1 MSKGDSGDS
10 RENRQQ
16 AAEAA
21 ARGLGEKLISVT
33 QGKEDGSSD
42 QCYEKWPT
50 LGDTWNTEQIEIANG
65 LEWEMK
71 KREFIMGKS
80 ICIVL

>member
-42 QCYEKWPT
+42 QCYEK
-50 LGDTWNTEQIEIANG
+50 
-65 LEWEMK
+65 
-71 KREFIMGKS
+71 
-80 ICIVL
+80 